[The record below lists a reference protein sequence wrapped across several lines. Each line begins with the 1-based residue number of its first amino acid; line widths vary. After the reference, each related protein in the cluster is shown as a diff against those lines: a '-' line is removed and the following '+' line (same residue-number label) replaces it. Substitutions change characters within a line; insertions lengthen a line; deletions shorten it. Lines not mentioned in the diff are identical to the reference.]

1 MIKMNKQYDD
11 LLSAASDLTLNEE
24 EKIIPDDMEE
34 WICTNDP
41 SIDPLFRGMLLPKG
55 AQDKTKAY
63 IEHVRQQQK
72 KLFQQQR
79 IERQQQREEYLEY
92 LQQLGLT
99 EDDEYFDSNDEVII
113 TGLDNVSSSLNH
125 SNNVSVNIDENI
137 EEDISKLPVEE
148 VDISIQTNAI
158 NKSIQ
163 VYEDIHNKP
172 VQISSKKDNKQPVQL
187 TADIRQSVDLR
198 IDPEL
203 SATKN
208 FINLLRLSEPLLNEQ
223 QKLQFL
229 DKKFVNDSLGISLP
243 LLIPYSDNESV
254 RFINGHSRYINK
266 IFIFNQ
272 QRWFLTNNIHKRNVD
287 KLLVVLKQ
295 MLEDTLNKKKEE

>member
-1 MIKMNKQYDD
+1 MNKQYDD
-11 LLSAASDLTLNEE
+11 LLSAASDLTLNEEE

-63 IEHVRQQQK
+63 IEYVRQQQR

-113 TGLDNVSSSLNH
+113 TGLNDIPFSLNH
-125 SNNVSVNIDENI
+125 SDNVLVNINENI

-148 VDISIQTNAI
+148 VGTSIQANII

-163 VYEDIHNKP
+163 VHEDIHNKP
-172 VQISSKKDNKQPVQL
+172 VQVSSRENDKQPVQL
-187 TADIRQSVDLR
+187 IADIRQSVDLR

-208 FINLLRLSEPLLNEQ
+208 FINLLRLSEPLLTEQ

-287 KLLVVLKQ
+287 KLLVILKQ

>member
-1 MIKMNKQYDD
+1 MNKQYDD
-11 LLSAASDLTLNEE
+11 LLSAASDLALNEE

-63 IEHVRQQQK
+63 IEHVRQQQR

-92 LQQLGLT
+92 LRQLGLT
-99 EDDEYFDSNDEVII
+99 EDDECFDNSDEVII
-113 TGLDNVSSSLNH
+113 TGLDDVSSSLLNH

-148 VDISIQTNAI
+148 VDTSIQTNVI

-163 VYEDIHNKP
+163 VHEDIHNKP
-172 VQISSKKDNKQPVQL
+172 VQISSKEVDKQPVQSI
-187 TADIRQSVDLR
+187 ADIRQSVDLR

-208 FINLLRLSEPLLNEQ
+208 FIKLLQLSEPLLTEQ

-229 DKKFVNDSLGISLP
+229 DKKFVNDNLGISLP
-243 LLIPYSDNESV
+243 LLIPYSDDESV

-266 IFIFNQ
+266 VFMFSQ
-272 QRWFLTNNIHKRNVD
+272 QRWFLTNNIHKRNVE
-287 KLLVVLKQ
+287 KLLAVLKK
-295 MLEDTLNKKKEE
+295 MLNNTESIEKKEE